1 MVHMDCRIVF
11 GRRHIVSVLSQTGMW
26 EDIFKGFSYQFFW
39 SCVVMGLAA
48 SRPGAAWVGWA
59 LWSLAG
65 GRGAPHSRSLAGGP
79 LCCRGISQLAVYN
92 SLLFTNYLQRFSTF
106 SATLGRSRG
115 MCQPGLMH
123 ALSQ

>member
-65 GRGAPHSRSLAGGP
+65 GP

-106 SATLGRSRG
+106 SATLGGSRG